1 MKVDIE
7 EAVAYLAGLCA
18 IMNIKNKKT
27 EQDGEYVS
35 YDEKLLP
42 ACLETVLIDVKLNQ
56 YKTKEHE

>member
-7 EAVAYLAGLCA
+7 EAVAYLTGLCT

-27 EQDGEYVS
+27 EQDGGHVS

-42 ACLETVLIDVKLNQ
+42 ACLEIVLVDVKLNQ
-56 YKTKEHE
+56 FKDKE